1 MTDPARLLLTLSCED
16 KPGIVAGIAG
26 TLANSGCNI
35 LDSAQ
40 FGDPETGLFFMRV
53 EFAAPA
59 GVTREDVT
67 AALAPVA
74 KRYGM
79 DWGVH
84 DATALLPI
92 LVMVSKF
99 DHCLL
104 DLIYRQR
111 MGALPVKIVAV
122 VSNHTEAKPI
132 AEMNGIAFHHVPV
145 TRDTKAEA
153 EARLLE
159 IVAESGAELVVLAR
173 YMQVLSEALS
183 KQLSGRLI
191 NIHHSFLPA
200 FKGAKPYHQ
209 AHARGV
215 KLIGAT
221 AHYVTSDL
229 DEGPI
234 IEQDA
239 ERVSHAN
246 SADELV
252 AIGRDIEARVFARAV
267 KFHAERRVFPNGV
280 KTVVFRP

>member
-1 MTDPARLLLTLSCED
+1 MSDPVRLVLNLSCDD

-53 EFAAPA
+53 EFVAPA
-59 GVTREDVT
+59 GVTREDVA
-67 AALAPVA
+67 AALKSVA
-74 KRYGM
+74 TRFDM
-79 DWGVH
+79 DWAVY
-84 DATALLPI
+84 DATDLLPI

-122 VSNHTEAKPI
+122 VSNHLDAKPI
-132 AEMNGIAFHHVPV
+132 ADMNAIPFHHVPV

-153 EARLLE
+153 EARMLE
-159 IVAESGAELVVLAR
+159 IFDETGAELVVLAR
-173 YMQVLSEALS
+173 YMQVLSEDLS
-183 KQLSGRLI
+183 TRLSGRII

-221 AHYVTSDL
+221 GHYVTSDL

-239 ERVSHAN
+239 EPVSHAH
-246 SADELV
+246 SANELV
-252 AIGRDIEARVFARAV
+252 AIGRDIEARVLARAV
-267 KFHAERRVFPNGV
+267 KVHAERRVFLNGV